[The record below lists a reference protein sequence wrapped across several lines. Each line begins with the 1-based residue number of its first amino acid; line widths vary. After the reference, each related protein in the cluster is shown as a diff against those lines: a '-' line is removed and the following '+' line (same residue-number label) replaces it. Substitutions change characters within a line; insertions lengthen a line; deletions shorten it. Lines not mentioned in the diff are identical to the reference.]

1 MLGTLIRK
9 ELLANLRTMR
19 LVIALVFTVV
29 LCLLT
34 TLIGSVDF
42 SANADEYKRVVEENR
57 DELSSVT
64 VYRSLVP
71 TLFCRPQPLHI
82 LSRGMLEGRG
92 LGS

>member
-19 LVIALVFTVV
+19 LVVALVFTVV

-42 SANADEYKRVVEENR
+42 SANANEYKRVVEENR

-64 VYRSLVP
+64 AYRSLVP

-82 LSRGMLEGRG
+82 LSHGMLEGRG